1 MKVQPCKR
9 WIVVFSHDGQ
19 PVEGWMY
26 VHKAK
31 AEQQANK
38 CKNPHKYRVEQVSII
53 SSETM
58 DELLKLAST
67 N

>member
-9 WIVVFSHDGQ
+9 WIVVFDHDGQ

-26 VHKAK
+26 VHKSK
-31 AEQQANK
+31 ADLQIQKNK
-38 CKNPHKYRVEQVSII
+38 NKNKYRVEQVCII
-53 SSETM
+53 SSDTM

-67 N
+67 K